1 MDTAESSP
9 YLFAD
14 IIAQSSIMQAI
25 FKTITKIADYK
36 TTVLITGESGT
47 GKELIAKA
55 IHYSSSRRD
64 MPMVDVNC
72 GGIPETLLESELFGH
87 AKGAFTDAYKI
98 RKGLFEEADKG
109 TLFLDEMGE
118 LPLALQVK
126 LLRALQEEEIR
137 PLGDSKSVKVDVRIV
152 AATARNLADMV
163 NKRLFREDL
172 FYRINVL
179 TIVVPP
185 LRDRREDIPLL
196 IEHFIKKFNKR
207 LRLKITGVSEDC
219 MHRLIHHSWPGN
231 VRELE
236 NVIERSMV
244 LSEGNELTTE
254 FLPGELADRQ
264 SSQTD
269 ELLFWDTLSIKIN
282 SKKLEKQL
290 IVKAL
295 IKTKGNKTRAAALL
309 ELSLPALLYKIKEYD
324 VNYEELS

>member
-1 MDTAESSP
+1 MDTETPAYSFS
-9 YLFAD
+9 D
-14 IIAQSSIMQAI
+14 IIAQSNVMLSI

-55 IHYSSSRRD
+55 IHQNSSRRAL
-64 MPMVDVNC
+64 PMVDVNC

-87 AKGAFTDAYKI
+87 AKGAFTDAYKV
-98 RKGLFEEADKG
+98 RKGLFEEADNG

-126 LLRALQEEEIR
+126 LLRAVQEEEIR
-137 PLGDSKSVKVDVRIV
+137 PLGDSKSVKIDVRIV

-179 TIVVPP
+179 TIEVPP
-185 LRDRREDIPLL
+185 LRERREDISLL
-196 IEHFIKKFNKR
+196 VEFFIKNFNKR
-207 LRLKITGVSEDC
+207 LNLEITGANEEC
-219 MHRLIHHSWPGN
+219 MNRLIHHSWPGN

-244 LSEGNELTTE
+244 LAEGNELTTE
-254 FLPGELADRQ
+254 FLPPELADRKG
-264 SSQTD
+264 SQAE
-269 ELLFWDTLSIKIN
+269 ELLFWDTLSIKTN
-282 SKKLEKQL
+282 GKKLEKQL
-290 IVKAL
+290 IIKAL
-295 IKTKGNKTRAAALL
+295 IKTKGNKTRASSLL
-309 ELSLPALLYKIKEYD
+309 EISLPALLYKIKEYG
-324 VNYEELS
+324 VNYNELL